1 MTETIDVDA
10 GARAALRLLGPAPE
24 NWVPNRPAIDH
35 NVLIVGGGQTGVAI
49 AFALRRAG
57 IGNVTVI
64 DAAPDEASARVWLD
78 TARMQKLRTPKGL
91 VGPELGVSALGFQ
104 AWFEA
109 RHGAAAYAA
118 IDRIPRTLWAEY
130 LGWYRRF
137 LDIPVRYATRLDRIA
152 PVSGHFRL
160 HLRIAGRALI
170 ETARKVILANG
181 VGGSGGPHVPA
192 LLGGSLPKASYS
204 HTSER
209 IDFGAL
215 RGKSVAVIGGAAS
228 AFDAAAVALETGAA
242 TVDLFVR
249 RPAIASLPVI
259 RARGYP
265 GAYDNYPH
273 LPDAIR
279 WQQALRC
286 RQAGSTPPPD
296 AITRV
301 TPFANFRLHLAAP
314 WTSTRFENG
323 KVLAE
328 SAGRFFAFDYV
339 IAGTGYAVDLASC
352 QELQDFADRIL
363 LWRDRYTPPEGE
375 QNNDLGAHP
384 YLDHGHA
391 FIEKQPGAAPFLKD
405 IHVFNPGG
413 FVSFGLPIGDVP
425 CMRRDIPAVVARV
438 SRDLFLADLDL
449 HHQRMTGPVAADFDE
464 ALYRGAL
471 AQRREAALA

>member
-1 MTETIDVDA
+1 MSETTDLDA
-10 GARAALRLLGPAPE
+10 AARAALRLLGPAPE
-24 NWVPNRPAIDH
+24 NWVPDRSAIDH
-35 NVLIVGGGQTGVAI
+35 NVCIVGGGQTGAAI

-57 IGNVTVI
+57 IGKVTVI
-64 DAAPDEASARVWLD
+64 DAAPDGASSGVWLD

-91 VGPELGVSALGFQ
+91 VGPELGVAALGFQ

-109 RHGAAAYAA
+109 RHGAAAYDA

-137 LDIPVRYATRLDRIA
+137 LEIPVRYATRLDRIA
-152 PVSGHFRL
+152 PVSGHVRL
-160 HLRIAGRALI
+160 HLRIAGRAVI

-181 VGGSGGPHVPA
+181 VSGSGGPYVPA
-192 LLGGSLPKASYS
+192 VLSDSLPPTSYS
-204 HTSER
+204 HTADR

-215 RGKSVAVIGGAAS
+215 RGKSVALIGGAAS
-228 AFDAAAVALETGAA
+228 AFDAAAVALEAGAA
-242 TVDLFVR
+242 TADLFVR
-249 RPAIASLPVI
+249 RPSVASLPVL

-265 GAYDNYPH
+265 GAYDNYRH

-279 WQQALRC
+279 WHQAVRY

-301 TPFANFRLHLAAP
+301 TSFANFRLHLAAP
-314 WTSTRFENG
+314 WTSARLENG

-328 SAGRFFAFDYV
+328 SAGRSFAFDHV
-339 IAGTGYAVDLASC
+339 IAGTGYVVDLASRG
-352 QELQDFADRIL
+352 ELQDFADHIL
-363 LWRDRYTPPEGE
+363 LWRHRYTPPAGE
-375 QNNDLGAHP
+375 ENDELGAHP

-391 FIEKQPGAAPFLKD
+391 FVERQPGAAPFLKD

-425 CMRRDIPAVVARV
+425 CMRRDIPSVVAQI

-449 HHQRMTGPVAADFDE
+449 HQRRITGPVAPDFDE
-464 ALYRGAL
+464 TLYRGAL
-471 AQRREAALA
+471 AEHRETALA